1 MKKILF
7 LFTILALT
15 SKLCYAQNVVAGI
28 EFGKTSYEEAAPK
41 LIKKFGEPSYKKLN
55 HAFTFKYVSYAG
67 LMFDNICFFF
77 ENTEASVFTPETKF
91 RELDEWSSLLALSIL
106 AMVDEEY
113 DVQLK
118 GEEMRATNTIQELFD
133 LVSSKL

>member
-1 MKKILF
+1 M
-7 LFTILALT
+7 
-15 SKLCYAQNVVAGI
+15 YM
-28 EFGKTSYEEAAPK
+28 E
-41 LIKKFGEPSYKKLN
+41 IKDFIAN
-55 HAFTFKYVSYAG
+55 FA
-67 LMFDNICFFF
+67 DQF

-133 LVSSKL
+133 LVESKL

>member
-1 MKKILF
+1 M
-7 LFTILALT
+7 
-15 SKLCYAQNVVAGI
+15 
-28 EFGKTSYEEAAPK
+28 E
-41 LIKKFGEPSYKKLN
+41 IKDFIAN
-55 HAFTFKYVSYAG
+55 FA
-67 LMFDNICFFF
+67 DQF

-133 LVSSKL
+133 LVESKL